1 MKQAKSSQP
10 ASGFLKLAFAACAV
24 TVITGCAT
32 HNYRDE
38 ACWVG
43 TDRLLVLPPFSVEF
57 PGQRSISEACSNG
70 KDLAQLA
77 IVGRA
82 PTGQLNPRAAY
93 AVEMKL
99 RSYEADI
106 AAGKNVKRNQE
117 FLDEA
122 LLELNTARV
131 KRQDLAAVVDAFE
144 EYKRTR
150 SCKPNPNGFGQIC
163 GTPPPST
170 APAPTAIK

>member
-1 MKQAKSSQP
+1 MTTQQTQHR
-10 ASGFLKLAFAACAV
+10 ASRSLKLAFAACAV
-24 TVITGCAT
+24 TVLAGCAT

-43 TDRLLVLPPFSVEF
+43 TDRLLVLPPISIEF
-57 PGQRSISEACSNG
+57 PGERTISEACANG

-77 IVGRA
+77 VIGRGA
-82 PTGQLNPRAAY
+82 DGKLNPRAAY

-122 LLELNTARV
+122 ILELNTARV
-131 KRQDLAAVVDAFE
+131 KRQDLSAVVDAYE
-144 EYKRTR
+144 AYKRTR
-150 SCKPNPNGFGQIC
+150 ACKPNPSGFGQIC
-163 GTPPPST
+163 G
-170 APAPTAIK
+170 APAPAAVPTLNGSK